1 MIDNNKL
8 SKTISHA
15 LRHNPELYNLILDEE
30 GWVDVNMLILSLR
43 KNEEW
48 QGLTLVDVEVMINL
62 CTKKRHEILNG
73 RIRALYGHS
82 TPQQII
88 KQKST
93 PPNILYHGT
102 LQNKVSKILNE
113 GLKPMERQ
121 YVHLTVDTET
131 ATKVAERRKG
141 EIKILE
147 VEALK
152 AYNDGFSFYKE
163 GCGVWLADVI
173 LPKYIRQ

>member
-15 LRHNPELYNLILDEE
+15 LRHNPESYDLILDKE
-30 GWVDVNMLILSLR
+30 GWVDVNVLILSLR
-43 KNEEW
+43 KKEEW
-48 QGLTLVDVEVMINL
+48 QGLNLVDVEAMINL
-62 CTKKRHEILNG
+62 STKKRHEILNG

-82 TPQQII
+82 TSQQII

-93 PPNILYHGT
+93 PPNLLYHGT

-121 YVHLTVDTET
+121 YVHLSVDTET

-152 AYNDGFSFYKE
+152 AYNDGISFYKE
-163 GCGVWLADVI
+163 GSGIWLADVI
-173 LPKYIRQ
+173 LPKYIKQ